1 MGTFFL
7 ILLIITAIALWPL
20 TWAIC
25 ILAATILW
33 GLILL
38 TIGVIVLAIIYVINF
53 MKGFLK
59 GNK

>member
-7 ILLIITAIALWPL
+7 ILLIVTAIALWPL

-25 ILAATILW
+25 IFIATILW

-38 TIGVIVLAIIYVINF
+38 ILGGIVAAILYVINLF
-53 MKGFLK
+53 K
-59 GNK
+59 GNKS

>member
-7 ILLIITAIALWPL
+7 ILLIVTAIALWPL

-38 TIGVIVLAIIYVINF
+38 ILGGIVGAILYVIN
-53 MKGFLK
+53 FLK
-59 GNK
+59 GNKR